1 MHKDYTRDTPSSSSI
16 NGFLVRRDVLVRG
29 NRNLGKGVTLQRLE
43 NQAVA
48 KEQIHAEIGAHH
60 TKKQL
65 QCLLAI

>member
-1 MHKDYTRDTPSSSSI
+1 
-16 NGFLVRRDVLVRG
+16 
-29 NRNLGKGVTLQRLE
+29 
-43 NQAVA
+43 VA